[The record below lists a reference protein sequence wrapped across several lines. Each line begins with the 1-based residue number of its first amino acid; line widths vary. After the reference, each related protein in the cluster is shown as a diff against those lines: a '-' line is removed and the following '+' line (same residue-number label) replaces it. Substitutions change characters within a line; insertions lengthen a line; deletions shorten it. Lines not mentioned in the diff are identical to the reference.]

1 MKLANLL
8 NELKEKDF
16 FKKFIAENPDAFF
29 AAGFIVL
36 DDSGEDKYQLD
47 YFIPSK
53 KKIASVEFPFKQMKI
68 HEDVI
73 EKADR
78 LKVAMIDIC
87 DLRERVE
94 EIKKNKA
101 IALRTNKIIAL
112 LKDDLWQ
119 LTCLSD
125 TLDML
130 KIHVHSVN
138 GEVKR
143 CEKLNLFSMI
153 GKPK

>member
-8 NELKEKDF
+8 GELKEKDF
-16 FKKFIAENPDAFF
+16 FKKFMEENSDAFF

-73 EKADR
+73 EKAER
-78 LKVAMIDIC
+78 LKVVEIDIC

-94 EIKKNKA
+94 EIKKSKA
-101 IALRTNKIIAL
+101 IPLKTKKIIAL